1 MKPIRITIIV
11 CAFLFVGLL
20 FNTVFAQDS
29 GSIFTV
35 SGIVKDKKTN
45 KAIEYVNVSVK
56 GSNVGTITNADGTF
70 LLKVKR
76 SNQPQHI
83 LEVSS
88 LGYTTAQFAIAEDD
102 VSNKAFYLQ
111 PNSVL
116 LKEVEV
122 LKVDAKTVV
131 EQAIG
136 KIPDNYN
143 RQISL
148 NTGFYRET
156 IQKGKRFIQISE
168 AVAKVLKGS
177 YKEHSV
183 GKDRIKVFKGRKLL
197 SPKPDDT
204 LAVKLEGG
212 PTQSIYLDLA
222 KNPDAFTNDFQFYNY
237 KFNDYAVI
245 DGRTQYVISFAP
257 AVKTTEPLYTGI
269 LYIDKENLTLSR
281 AELNMD
287 VSDKDKASTAI
298 LKKKPAG
305 LRFTPTKISYL
316 ISYKRAGEFSSLS
329 YVRSEIKF
337 KCDWKRKLFAT
348 NYTVISEFAVT
359 DRVDSPAETI
369 LWKDSFRNDDVL
381 SDKVENFYD
390 EKFWGDYNII
400 EPTESLEKA
409 VFKLKK

>member
-1 MKPIRITIIV
+1 
-11 CAFLFVGLL
+11 
-20 FNTVFAQDS
+20 
-29 GSIFTV
+29 
-35 SGIVKDKKTN
+35 
-45 KAIEYVNVSVK
+45 
-56 GSNVGTITNADGTF
+56 
-70 LLKVKR
+70 
-76 SNQPQHI
+76 
-83 LEVSS
+83 
-88 LGYTTAQFAIAEDD
+88 
-102 VSNKAFYLQ
+102 
-111 PNSVL
+111 
-116 LKEVEV
+116 
-122 LKVDAKTVV
+122 
-131 EQAIG
+131 
-136 KIPDNYN
+136 
-143 RQISL
+143 
-148 NTGFYRET
+148 
-156 IQKGKRFIQISE
+156 
-168 AVAKVLKGS
+168 
-177 YKEHSV
+177 
-183 GKDRIKVFKGRKLL
+183 
-197 SPKPDDT
+197 
-204 LAVKLEGG
+204 
-212 PTQSIYLDLA
+212 
-222 KNPDAFTNDFQFYNY
+222 
-237 KFNDYAVI
+237 
-245 DGRTQYVISFAP
+245 
-257 AVKTTEPLYTGI
+257 VKTTEPLYTGI